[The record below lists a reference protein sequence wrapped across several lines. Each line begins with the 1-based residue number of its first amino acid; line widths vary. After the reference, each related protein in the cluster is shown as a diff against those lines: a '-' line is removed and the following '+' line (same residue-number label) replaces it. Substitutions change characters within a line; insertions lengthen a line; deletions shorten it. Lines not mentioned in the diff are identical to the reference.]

1 MDKLKLSIETEV
13 VELIRS
19 KMQAGDVVYLDF
31 EDGDG
36 PFANTGLSC
45 RLDLSFRIILTP
57 TDYPTKGLE
66 VYDETL
72 VTAVGPIKMKKS
84 SELYLEEETR
94 LVENKAMH
102 TLQLKGNSGILAN
115 NIPILRIDKVIAGG
129 NSGKISGC

>member
-1 MDKLKLSIETEV
+1 MKLSIETDV
-13 VELIRS
+13 VEYIRN
-19 KMQAGDVVYLDF
+19 KMQAGDLIYLDF

-45 RLDLSFRIILTP
+45 RLDLSFRILLTP
-57 TDYPTKGLE
+57 ADYPVKGLE

-72 VTAVGPIKMKKS
+72 VTALGPIKMKKS
-84 SELYLEEETR
+84 SACYLEDETQ

-102 TLQLKGNSGILAN
+102 TLQLKGKSGILAT
-115 NIPILRIDKVIAGG
+115 NIPVLRIDKVIAGG